1 MKGDIKM
8 GRLEIYSEN
17 FKLNYDKFMIGC
29 DSQEELEGWN
39 VAEDGEMDAYYSN
52 VLVTVILKLIAADG
66 VFTAKEVKYFNE
78 VFNLDYSK
86 EELESVYDNCKEVIE
101 VEFKD
106 EIEEA
111 ISKLEKVNDKLAN
124 AFKSLLGLV
133 GEIIIASDGEAAA
146 SENELMDLVRK
157 YMD

>member
-1 MKGDIKM
+1 M
-8 GRLEIYSEN
+8 GRLETYSEN

-39 VAEDGEMDAYYSN
+39 VEEDGEMDAYYSN

-86 EELESVYDNCKEVIE
+86 EELESVYENCKEAIDD
-101 VEFKD
+101 EFKE

-111 ISKLEKVNDKLAN
+111 IEKLEKVNEKLAD

-146 SENELMDLVRK
+146 SENELMELVKK
-157 YMD
+157 YME

>member
-1 MKGDIKM
+1 ME
-8 GRLEIYSEN
+8 RLEIYSEN

-29 DSQEELEGWN
+29 DSQEELKGWN
-39 VAEDGEMDAYYSN
+39 VEEDGEMDAYYSN

-78 VFNLDYSK
+78 VFNLDYTK
-86 EELESVYDNCKEVIE
+86 EELESVYENCKEVLE
-101 VEFKD
+101 AEFKA

-111 ISKLEKVNDKLAN
+111 ICKLEKVNDKLAD
-124 AFKSLLGLV
+124 AFKSLLGFV

-146 SENELMDLVRK
+146 SENELMDFVKK
-157 YMD
+157 YME